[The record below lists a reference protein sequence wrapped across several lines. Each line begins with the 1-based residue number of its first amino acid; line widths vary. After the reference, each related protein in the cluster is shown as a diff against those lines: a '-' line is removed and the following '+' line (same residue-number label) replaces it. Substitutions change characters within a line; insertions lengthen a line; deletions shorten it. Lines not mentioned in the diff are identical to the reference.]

1 MRFVKQGLKLEK
13 ILYVL
18 MNDKSWHIIY
28 VVLFFSI
35 LIPTTLF
42 LFSGNDSKSV
52 NPRISVIVMKAT
64 DRDHIFPTQQGN
76 TGAMDCFDKLM
87 GSLKAGNLD
96 FNQLR
101 ESMEKCFTMNFNE
114 DGNNTDILPNPQD
127 GNEPRFIVT

>member
-1 MRFVKQGLKLEK
+1 MRLVKQGLKLEK
-13 ILYVL
+13 IHYVH
-18 MNDKSWHIIY
+18 MKNKSWYIIY

-64 DRDHIFPTQQGN
+64 DRGHIFPIQQEN

-87 GSLKAGNLD
+87 DSLKARNLN
-96 FNQLR
+96 FNQLG

-114 DGNNTDILPNPQD
+114 D
-127 GNEPRFIVT
+127 

>member
-35 LIPTTLF
+35 LIATTLF

-64 DRDHIFPTQQGN
+64 DRDHIFPTQQGS
-76 TGAMDCFDKLM
+76 TGAMDCFDELM
-87 GSLKAGNLD
+87 DSLKAGNLD

>member
-18 MNDKSWHIIY
+18 MNDNSWYIIY

-52 NPRISVIVMKAT
+52 NPRISVIVMKLQTVAT
-64 DRDHIFPTQQGN
+64 SFQFSRGIPELWI
-76 TGAMDCFDKLM
+76 ALI
-87 GSLKAGNLD
+87 S
-96 FNQLR
+96 
-101 ESMEKCFTMNFNE
+101 
-114 DGNNTDILPNPQD
+114 
-127 GNEPRFIVT
+127 

>member
-1 MRFVKQGLKLEK
+1 MRSVKQGLKLEK

-35 LIPTTLF
+35 LIATTLF

-64 DRDHIFPTQQGN
+64 GRDHIFPAQQGN
-76 TGAMDCFDKLM
+76 NGAMDCFDKM
-87 GSLKAGNLD
+87 MDRLKAGNLD

>member
-1 MRFVKQGLKLEK
+1 MAYHLRRFVFFDFNCYNFIFIFRQRFK
-13 ILYVL
+13 ICEST
-18 MNDKSWHIIY
+18 DKRHCHES
-28 VVLFFSI
+28 S
-35 LIPTTLF
+35 
-42 LFSGNDSKSV
+42 
-52 NPRISVIVMKAT
+52 

-87 GSLKAGNLD
+87 DSLKAGNLD

>member
-18 MNDKSWHIIY
+18 MNNNSWYIIY

-64 DRDHIFPTQQGN
+64 DIGHIFPIQQGN

-87 GSLKAGNLD
+87 DSLKAGNLN
-96 FNQLR
+96 FNQLG

>member
-18 MNDKSWHIIY
+18 MNDNSWYIIY
-28 VVLFFSI
+28 VALFFSI

-42 LFSGNDSKSV
+42 LFSDNDTKSV

-64 DRDHIFPTQQGN
+64 DRGHIFPIQQGN
-76 TGAMDCFDKLM
+76 IGAMDCFDKLM
-87 GSLKAGNLD
+87 DSLKAGNLD